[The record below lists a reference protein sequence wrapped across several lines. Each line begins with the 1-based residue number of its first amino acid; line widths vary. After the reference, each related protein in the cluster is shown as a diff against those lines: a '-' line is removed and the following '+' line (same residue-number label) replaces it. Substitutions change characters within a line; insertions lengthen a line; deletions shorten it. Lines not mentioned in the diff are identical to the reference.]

1 MLISVKNGSKHCSY
15 SLTADAVRT
24 ISYVTNDNKDG
35 VQAVID
41 IGCVPN
47 LVGLLG
53 NTDNTIL
60 SLSMQSIYNIIW
72 LIEPET
78 DHYLVNHS
86 TY

>member
-1 MLISVKNGSKHCSY
+1 MLISVKNGSKLCSY
-15 SLTADAVRT
+15 FPTADAVRT